1 MTDTLQI
8 KGLKVQAEGDTI
20 LRGVD
25 LSVKQGETV
34 VIMGPNGSGKSTLAK
49 ALAGHPEYVAEGSV
63 KLGKKELLGLAP
75 DERAQAGLFL
85 AFQYPVE
92 IPGVKVLNFLWT
104 VYTQQH
110 PDRKQRE
117 HQSIVDFKNYL
128 TELSNQ
134 LGVSAKLLQRGL
146 NEGFSGGEKKRLE
159 ILQMAVMQPKF
170 AILDETDSGLDI
182 DAVKT
187 VAQGVETIK
196 KETKLGVIIITHYQR
211 ILQYLDY
218 DKVHVVVD
226 GRIIKS
232 GGPELVEELEQ
243 RGYGEIRG

>member
-1 MTDTLQI
+1 MAKTLQI
-8 KGLKVQAEGDTI
+8 SKLKAQVAGETI
-20 LRGVD
+20 LRGID
-25 LSVKQGETV
+25 LTVHPNEMV

-49 ALAGHPEYVAEGSV
+49 VLAGHPEYEVKGSV
-63 KLGKKELLGLAP
+63 KLNNQELLELSP

-110 PDRKQRE
+110 PDRKKRQYA
-117 HQSIVDFKNYL
+117 SIVDFRNYL
-128 TELSNQ
+128 FGLASQLSI
-134 LGVSAKLLQRGL
+134 SEKLLDRGL

-159 ILQMAVMQPKF
+159 ILQMAVIKPRF

-182 DAVKT
+182 DAIKVI
-187 VAQGVETIK
+187 ARGVEQISQ
-196 KETKLGVIIITHYQR
+196 ETGMGTIIITHYQR
-211 ILQYLDY
+211 ILQYLHY
-218 DKVHVVVD
+218 DKVHVVIN

-243 RGYGEIRG
+243 RGYGKIRD